1 MSAPKA
7 SPNVTLEPL
16 AIVPVPTRRQSRE
29 AFRLGKAFCI
39 LHNTL
44 TLSLDRPSPIRP
56 QVSRKSIPMNPE
68 IAEMLFRWRMEAPY
82 NEPGDWIF
90 ASPHKAGIQPYWPGS
105 LFRAHIK
112 PALLRADISAKVG
125 WHTLR
130 HSFGTLMKANGEDL
144 KTIQE
149 LLRHATFKVT
159 ADTYTQAVTPVKRD
173 AQARVAKQIMA
184 DGSEPK
190 AITPTLQ

>member
-1 MSAPKA
+1 
-7 SPNVTLEPL
+7 
-16 AIVPVPTRRQSRE
+16 
-29 AFRLGKAFCI
+29 
-39 LHNTL
+39 
-44 TLSLDRPSPIRP
+44 
-56 QVSRKSIPMNPE
+56 MNPE
-68 IAEMLFRWRMEAPY
+68 IADMLWRWRLETPY
-82 NEPGDWIF
+82 NKPGDWIF

-105 LFRAHIK
+105 LFRAHVK
-112 PALLRADISAKVG
+112 PALRKAGISAPVG

-173 AQARVAKQIMA
+173 AQAKIAKLILA
-184 DGSEPK
+184 DVPAAK
-190 AITPTLQ
+190 PVTPTIQ

>member
-1 MSAPKA
+1 
-7 SPNVTLEPL
+7 L
-16 AIVPVPTRRQSRE
+16 
-29 AFRLGKAFCI
+29 
-39 LHNTL
+39 
-44 TLSLDRPSPIRP
+44 
-56 QVSRKSIPMNPE
+56 
-68 IAEMLFRWRMEAPY
+68 
-82 NEPGDWIF
+82 IF

-112 PALLRADISAKVG
+112 PALLKAGISAKVG

-159 ADTYTQAVTPVKRD
+159 ADTYTQAVTPVKRN
-173 AQARVAKQIMA
+173 AQARIAKLILA
-184 DGSEPK
+184 DVPAAK
-190 AITPTLQ
+190 PVTPTIQ